1 MTSSEEFE
9 SEADF
14 SVPSSGANRPPL
26 PPAAY
31 IAPERVMSVMAT
43 EAGERVRNLDPL
55 RILALSM
62 LGGGFITMGAL
73 FSVLLADGFATA
85 GAVRLLE
92 GLGFSTGFFFV
103 ILAHAALFTE
113 ANVVMPA
120 AALHRSAR
128 YRRIL
133 RFWALAWL
141 GNLLG
146 ALLVASVIGYAQV
159 YSNDVHGLISEI
171 VETKMRY
178 REIGGIQGWS
188 MVVVSGI
195 LANWLVGM
203 AAFFSVMGRTIIGK
217 YIPVFLAVT
226 LFVSAGLQHSP
237 ANMGFFSLAAAQGDG
252 PGWIPALLWNIIPA
266 GIGNILG
273 GALLVAGLL
282 TYTFRRASAGSR
294 PTPSEPSEGE

>member
-1 MTSSEEFE
+1 MSEHTRTTPPDDNDEE
-9 SEADF
+9 SVEWI
-14 SVPSSGANRPPL
+14 

-31 IAPERVMSVMAT
+31 IAPERVLSVMAV
-43 EAGERVRNLDPL
+43 EAGHRVRDLTPL
-55 RILALSM
+55 KIIALSM
-62 LGGGFITMGAL
+62 LGGAFITMGAL
-73 FSVLLADGFATA
+73 FSVLLATGFTTP

-92 GLGFSTGFFFV
+92 GFGFSAGFFFV
-103 ILAHAALFTE
+103 ILSHATLFTE

-120 AALHRSAR
+120 AAIHRAAR
-128 YRRIL
+128 WRRII
-133 RFWALAWL
+133 RFWGLAWL

-146 ALLVASVIGYAQV
+146 ALLVASLIGYAQF
-159 YSNDVHGLISEI
+159 YPDDVQTLIREI
-171 VETKMRY
+171 VEAKMRY
-178 REIGGIQGWS
+178 RDIGGAQGWS
-188 MVVVSGI
+188 MVVISGV

-237 ANMGFFSLAAAQGDG
+237 ANMGFFSLAANEGDG
-252 PGWIPALLWNIIPA
+252 PGWVPAFLWNIIPA

-282 TYTFRRASAGSR
+282 TFTFGRHRIAERRSD
-294 PTPSEPSEGE
+294 